1 MVHFINVVFVCHQDQ
16 TAAAAVL
23 ANTSSVK
30 GILTVIIKAGMY
42 W

>member
-16 TAAAAVL
+16 TAAVL

>member
-16 TAAAAVL
+16 TAAAVL
-23 ANTSSVK
+23 ANTSAVK
-30 GILTVIIKAGMY
+30 GTLTVIIQARMY